1 MLEVRLPAIKK
12 YQTIAGRAAIISFL
26 LGVLI
31 PTFAIITG
39 RWSCPFGD
47 GLLCTAGFVF
57 LTGALSGALVGNVV
71 ALLLILIAKRRQSKN

>member
-12 YQTIAGRAAIISFL
+12 YQTIAGVAAIISFL

-31 PTFAIITG
+31 PAFAIFTG

-47 GLLCTAGFVF
+47 GLLRTGGFVF
-57 LTGALSGALVGNVV
+57 LTGVLSGALIGNAV
-71 ALLLILIAKRRQSKN
+71 ALLLILIAKRHQSKN